1 MKLKYYLRGI
11 GIGMIVTAL
20 LFIIGASRS
29 NQMSDTE
36 IIARA
41 KELGLVEKTVLRE
54 PSSTEEASKEEVDS
68 DEEISENMS
77 QESEPES
84 VEEEAESSLE
94 ETSEDVSEPASEIIS
109 ETEES
114 EEVIEEY
121 VVIAIVSGDSSVSV
135 SQKVFEAGLVESAL
149 EFDRFLCAN
158 GYDRRLSVGQHEI
171 KAGASMKEIAEELT
185 NG

>member
-77 QESEPES
+77 QESES

-94 ETSEDVSEPASEIIS
+94 ETSGDVSEPASEVIS

-171 KAGASMKEIAEELT
+171 KTGASMKEIAEELT